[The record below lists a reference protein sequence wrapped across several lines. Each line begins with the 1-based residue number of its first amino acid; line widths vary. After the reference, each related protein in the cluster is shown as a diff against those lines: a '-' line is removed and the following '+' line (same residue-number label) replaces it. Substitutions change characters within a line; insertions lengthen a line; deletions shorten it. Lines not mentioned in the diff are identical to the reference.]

1 MLEEFSNWIVLSL
14 LNIEKGTKLESSLN
28 FFIYDSIKILLLLFV
43 MIAIVGYLR
52 TYISEQKIRQMLSGK
67 RQGLGNL
74 TAAIMGAITPFCSCS
89 SIPVFLSFMKA
100 KIPLGVSFSFLVT
113 SPLVNE
119 YVAIIM
125 LGFFGWKITALY
137 IISGILIG
145 VFSGIVIGKLGLE
158 KYIVQDLMDTN
169 ENNKDKI
176 FNTQQERINTGLKD
190 ATSIIKSIWLWVFVG
205 IGIAAGIHGFIPEE
219 TVMNLI
225 QTGGLLAVP
234 IATLIG
240 VPLYANCAAVVPIAV
255 VLFEKGFP
263 LGTALAF
270 MMGTAALSIPEAII
284 LRRAMRLPLIIAFF
298 SIVTIAIILTGYAF
312 NFIATII
319 V

>member
-1 MLEEFSNWIVLSL
+1 MLEEFSSWIVLSI
-14 LNIEKGTKLESSLN
+14 LNIEKGTRLESTLN

-43 MIAIVGYLR
+43 MITIVGYIR
-52 TYISEQKIRQMLSGK
+52 TYISEQKIRQLLSGK
-67 RQGLGNL
+67 RQGIGNII
-74 TAAIMGAITPFCSCS
+74 AAIMGAITPFCSCS

-158 KYIVQDLMDTN
+158 RHIVQDLIKTDDNPN
-169 ENNKDKI
+169 EKI
-176 FNTQQERINTGLKD
+176 FNTQQERINTGLKE
-190 ATSIIKSIWLWVFVG
+190 AVAIIKSIWLWVFVG
-205 IGIAAGIHGFIPEE
+205 IGIAAGIHGYIPED

-225 QTGGLLAVP
+225 QTGGIFAVP

-298 SIVTIAIILTGYAF
+298 TIVTIAIILTGYAF
-312 NFIATII
+312 NILATLLI
-319 V
+319 

>member
-1 MLEEFSNWIVLSL
+1 MLEEFSSWIVLSI
-14 LNIEKGTKLESSLN
+14 LNIEKGTRLESTLN

-52 TYISEQKIRQMLSGK
+52 TYISEKKIRQLLSGK
-67 RQGLGNL
+67 KQGIGNII
-74 TAAIMGAITPFCSCS
+74 AAIMGAITPFCSCS

-158 KYIVQDLMDTN
+158 KHIVQDMIETKG
-169 ENNKDKI
+169 NNDEKI
-176 FNTQQERINTGLKD
+176 FSTQKERIDTGLKE
-190 ATSIIKSIWLWVFVG
+190 ATTIIKSIWMWVFVG
-205 IGIAAGIHGFIPEE
+205 IGIAAGIHGYIPEE
-219 TVMNLI
+219 TVISLI
-225 QTGGLLAVP
+225 QTGGIFSVP

-284 LRRAMRLPLIIAFF
+284 LRRAMKLPLIVAFF
-298 SIVTIAIILTGYAF
+298 TIVTISIILTGYTF
-312 NFIATII
+312 NFLAMFLI
-319 V
+319 

>member
-1 MLEEFSNWIVLSL
+1 MLEEFSSWIVLSI
-14 LNIEKGTKLESSLN
+14 LNIEKGTRLESTLN

-43 MIAIVGYLR
+43 MIAIVGYIR
-52 TYISEQKIRQMLSGK
+52 TYISEQKIRQLLSGK
-67 RQGLGNL
+67 RQGIGNII
-74 TAAIMGAITPFCSCS
+74 AAIMGAITPFCSCS

-158 KYIVQDLMDTN
+158 RHIVQDLIKTDDNPN
-169 ENNKDKI
+169 EKI
-176 FNTQQERINTGLKD
+176 FNTQQERINTGLKE
-190 ATSIIKSIWLWVFVG
+190 AVTIIKSIWLWVFVG
-205 IGIAAGIHGFIPEE
+205 IGIAAGIHGYIPED
-219 TVMNLI
+219 TVMSLI
-225 QTGGLLAVP
+225 QTGGIFAVP

-284 LRRAMRLPLIIAFF
+284 LRRAMKLPLIIAFF
-298 SIVTIAIILTGYAF
+298 TIVTISIILTGYAF
-312 NFIATII
+312 NIIATLLI
-319 V
+319 